1 MVTGLFTST
10 RWISQRAEALREF
23 DDGRRSVADGQITE
37 GYNRMRS
44 SIDRLPFGETFYRD
58 YFIRSVAALGANLS
72 PEVARLAHSSQIL
85 AATASADGRYVL
97 LGDDAG
103 NTTLWD
109 LAAKTTFSLP
119 IRPGRKPIS
128 AIAFNQSS
136 SLCASGDID
145 GEVTVWDVHSRQV
158 IWRSHLDYRVIFLGF
173 LGGGS
178 RLLTGNL
185 ERTGPKTRKGSR
197 IRMWDVLHDGGKE
210 LLVESEDLRSE
221 GASDLVVSPVG
232 DRFVSICLSGRS
244 LLWDSDTGRVLAD
257 VSGDAVTVTPPEN
270 PTRLYAGFSA
280 DGSRLAVA
288 GSRLTIH
295 NGRTGEVVRSVDAC
309 RGERV
314 HCVAFRD
321 DGGASLVVGTG
332 RAAAVRCVTPDLEVW
347 DDVPIDRPINPNDIA
362 AFTGRG
368 LILTGRTT
376 RTLRLFQPP
385 PLSLPHAD
393 LGADT
398 LAHKGHCFRRWLPHR
413 HSEPPESRAR
423 WACGPDDGGND
434 RCQDAIASVG
444 RPYAAAHQPDR
455 RTTGRPQCGGD
466 CLWPGGRQTRCR
478 LHAARG

>member
-1 MVTGLFTST
+1 
-10 RWISQRAEALREF
+10 
-23 DDGRRSVADGQITE
+23 
-37 GYNRMRS
+37 
-44 SIDRLPFGETFYRD
+44 
-58 YFIRSVAALGANLS
+58 
-72 PEVARLAHSSQIL
+72 
-85 AATASADGRYVL
+85 
-97 LGDDAG
+97 
-103 NTTLWD
+103 
-109 LAAKTTFSLP
+109 
-119 IRPGRKPIS
+119 
-128 AIAFNQSS
+128 
-136 SLCASGDID
+136 
-145 GEVTVWDVHSRQV
+145 
-158 IWRSHLDYRVIFLGF
+158 
-173 LGGGS
+173 
-178 RLLTGNL
+178 
-185 ERTGPKTRKGSR
+185 
-197 IRMWDVLHDGGKE
+197 MWDVLHDGGKE

-398 LAHKGHCFRRWLPHR
+398 LAPRVIVSGDGSRIATLSLRNLARVGRAGLTMEEMIEAKTRLQVWDGRTLRPISRIAELPGGHNAGVIAYGPAADRLAVGCMQHVDKATLALGNAPVLIGSVTPDGILMFDYLGDHMSDVGAIAFSPDGAKLITGSCPLPGEAPAEMICWDVGTPSRPRWRVSYPAAVTAISVSPDGKRFVVGGADGLLDCSRSTSPSRRLPRPTSAKRSARWLT
-413 HSEPPESRAR
+413 
-423 WACGPDDGGND
+423 
-434 RCQDAIASVG
+434 
-444 RPYAAAHQPDR
+444 
-455 RTTGRPQCGGD
+455 RTTPRSS
-466 CLWPGGRQTRCR
+466 R
-478 LHAARG
+478 